1 MHSKNLVNVGSKVIE
16 NFTHHPGVSHSEH
29 VVLLLE
35 QGELL
40 FEHGRKITIV
50 PGMLMLIPAGMLH
63 RPLAGNKVTLS
74 WLGFCASCL
83 GFDED
88 QSLMLPFK
96 QVRLGALPCFVL
108 PIARKAHFVS
118 LLQELRL
125 ENASLA
131 ADAKEV
137 AKSLLLLLLHE
148 VKKASK
154 LACEVNFIHSTS
166 ISEAL
171 SFMQKNALTSISLKD
186 VAAAVHLSP
195 AYLATRFKQSTGF
208 SVGVWITRL
217 RLTEACSR
225 LIHTDETIEQMT
237 YQLGWNDVTH
247 FIRVFKKMYAI
258 TPAQWRRHNRLS
270 FVKPHMN

>member
-1 MHSKNLVNVGSKVIE
+1 
-16 NFTHHPGVSHSEH
+16 
-29 VVLLLE
+29 
-35 QGELL
+35 
-40 FEHGRKITIV
+40 
-50 PGMLMLIPAGMLH
+50 
-63 RPLAGNKVTLS
+63 
-74 WLGFCASCL
+74 
-83 GFDED
+83 
-88 QSLMLPFK
+88 
-96 QVRLGALPCFVL
+96 
-108 PIARKAHFVS
+108 
-118 LLQELRL
+118 
-125 ENASLA
+125 
-131 ADAKEV
+131 
-137 AKSLLLLLLHE
+137 
-148 VKKASK
+148 
-154 LACEVNFIHSTS
+154 
-166 ISEAL
+166 
-171 SFMQKNALTSISLKD
+171 MQKNALTSISLKD